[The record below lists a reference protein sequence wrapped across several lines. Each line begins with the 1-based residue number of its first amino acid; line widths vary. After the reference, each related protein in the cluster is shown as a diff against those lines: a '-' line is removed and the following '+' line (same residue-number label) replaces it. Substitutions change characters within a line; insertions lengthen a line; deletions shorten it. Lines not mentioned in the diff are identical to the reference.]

1 VPNFPGA
8 LLRGIQARLGVSP
21 NVALRVAAL
30 YGDIEWRAAGAPQL
44 HYSASDYARR
54 MGFHRHT
61 VHTDFALL
69 VAIGAISV
77 SYDQQHHPIVR
88 LHGLTKALPP
98 ADAGIDEGD
107 SPLSI
112 PTPTPVDSI
121 DTPLSLPSTSPC
133 RSDQHPPVDA
143 LASPLSKPSTAIEKT
158 SKTQEKEDRKKKR
171 GKLAS
176 PSPEPDQAAEQPG
189 SFQSPGVGRSRA
201 KGSGA
206 EPQGP
211 AGPPEPQAAALLD
224 RLLATFRD
232 AAPHEWPAPE
242 RLTPSRGRR
251 SRLLQALEHAG
262 SAEALE
268 RRLRAALGA
277 VPPWFRHTYPVRP
290 DGSRRPAYQFFD
302 LLLRA
307 SAAERDCGVE
317 AWHLFAWSEAGGGL
331 SAQAISA
338 NPSSETDLQRAQRLF
353 AWDSGRWLSIGIE
366 ALALTGE
373 EKQRL
378 ASLLEEQGQGI
389 AGTAAHQFGS
399 GNPALSLQ
407 EPQPAHGPP

>member
-1 VPNFPGA
+1 
-8 LLRGIQARLGVSP
+8 
-21 NVALRVAAL
+21 
-30 YGDIEWRAAGAPQL
+30 
-44 HYSASDYARR
+44 

-69 VAIGAISV
+69 VAIGAMSV

-88 LHGLTKALPP
+88 LLGLTKALPP
-98 ADAGIDEGD
+98 ADADTDEGD

-133 RSDQHPPVDA
+133 RSDRHPPVDA

-171 GKLAS
+171 GKPAR
-176 PSPEPDQAAEQPG
+176 PSPEPDQKAEQPG
-189 SFQSPGVGRSRA
+189 SLQSPGGGRSRA

-206 EPQGP
+206 KPQEP
-211 AGPPEPQAAALLD
+211 AGSPEPQAAALLD
-224 RLLATFRD
+224 RLLAAFRD
-232 AAPHEWPAPE
+232 AAPPEWPAPE
-242 RLTPSRGRR
+242 RLTASRERR
-251 SRLLQALEHAG
+251 SRLLQAREHAG
-262 SAEALE
+262 SGEALE

-317 AWHLFAWSEAGGGL
+317 AWHLFAWSEGVLGHGAPPAKPGASGPV
-331 SAQAISA
+331 AIGA
-338 NPSSETDLQRAQRLF
+338 AESELQRARRLL
-353 AWDSGRWLSIGIE
+353 AWDSGLWCAIGIE
-366 ALALTGE
+366 GVRLPHE

-378 ASLLEEQGQGI
+378 ASLLEEQGFGTPGAAERQYGPLRQAHALQAPLSGI
-389 AGTAAHQFGS
+389 SGSHGTPSSAPDG
-399 GNPALSLQ
+399 
-407 EPQPAHGPP
+407 